1 MHPSSEPQPDRD
13 SLVERLQRVP
23 VFQRLDIDVLDR
35 LVHTA
40 IWREY
45 SAGAIVFLEEDIAL
59 GFYYVHTGWLK
70 EIKTSPEGREQIL
83 QLLGPGEIFNFMG
96 IFVDRPNPATVI
108 ALEPSGIWLLQR
120 AAFHDA
126 LVGNPE
132 LALCVAEALA
142 DQVVH
147 LVQLVSDLSLHS
159 VEARLAQ
166 RLLDMTDANVVVRQ
180 HWATQA
186 EMAARLGTVPDVLG
200 RVLRKLEEEQLIRV
214 ERHQISL
221 LDRAGL
227 IAKTLL
233 EA

>member
-1 MHPSSEPQPDRD
+1 MSPSSESQPGRD
-13 SLVERLQRVP
+13 NLVERLRRVP
-23 VFQRLDIDVLDR
+23 IFQRLDIDVLDR
-35 LVHTA
+35 LVHMA

-45 SAGAIVFLEEDIAL
+45 AAGSIVFLEEDVAL

-96 IFVDRPNPATVI
+96 IFIDRPNPATVI
-108 ALEPSGIWLLQR
+108 ALEPAGVWLLQR

-126 LVGNPE
+126 LAGNPE

-166 RLLDMTDANVVVRQ
+166 RLLDIAEADVVVRQ
-180 HWATQA
+180 RWATQA
-186 EMAARLGTVPDVLG
+186 EMAASLGTVPDVLG

-227 IAKTLL
+227 TAKAQL